1 MASQLTLDNLR
12 QTRRTT
18 AAQRETLT
26 LMQTTTENQLSLLCG
41 NTAATT
47 VKPTTLP
54 TVTEKQLSDMNYEE
68 DLKKAMDNSYS
79 IWSAQEQAREASND
93 YTDGVAAGVDSYE
106 AAKLNLEYAKE
117 SAENTFRQLYLDV
130 QDKKRLLD
138 EAKAAYDTEKKN
150 FDVDAL
156 QYERG
161 MISQLDYLTAQ
172 DDLAAKQ
179 DAVNT
184 AEHDLFTAY
193 NTYDWA
199 KRGYMAGGAM

>member
-12 QTRRTT
+12 QSRRTA

-26 LMQTTTENQLSLLCG
+26 LMQTSTENQLSLLCG
-41 NTAATT
+41 NTATTT

-54 TVTEKQLSDMNYEE
+54 TVTEKQLSDMNYET
-68 DLKKAMDNSYS
+68 DLAEALDNSYS
-79 IWSAQEQAREASND
+79 IWSAQDEVRKASND
-93 YTDGVAAGVDSYE
+93 YEDNVTTTVDAYE

-117 SAENTFRQLYLDV
+117 SATNSFRQIFQDV
-130 QDKKRLLD
+130 KDKKRLLD

-161 MISQLDYLTAQ
+161 MISQLDFLTAQ

-179 DAVNT
+179 DAVTT

-199 KRGYMAGGAM
+199 KRGYMAGGAA